1 MYIKRPLLKAI
12 SLDLPEPDLHTVP
25 NYNTP
30 SSGPLTSIT
39 SLVPQMTILPTRSIK
54 STTMVVRP
62 SSAMRATAATRTIV
76 STAVVTSSSR
86 KSGDKDSSSSKT
98 NRLSTLVI
106 VVIAV
111 SGGVT
116 VVLAVSCYIWRRRN
130 SGRFLSFFSV
140 FEYLLYILGK
150 WYD

>member
-12 SLDLPEPDLHTVP
+12 SLDSPEPDFHTVP
-25 NYNTP
+25 NYKTP

-39 SLVPQMTILPTRSIK
+39 SLVSQMTILPTRSIK

-62 SSAMRATAATRTIV
+62 SSAMRAIV

-86 KSGDKDSSSSKT
+86 KSGDKDSGSSK
-98 NRLSTLVI
+98 NNWLSTLVI

-130 SGRFLSFFSV
+130 NGRFLSFFSV